1 MIYKEENYYDGQW
14 KFNKMTGIGTLYKNE
29 ETILYH
35 GNKYLKYKKVTGSMI
50 IQMGKGSWLIN
61 IMSR

>member
-1 MIYKEENYYDGQW
+1 MARDMEQENYYDGQW

-35 GNKYLKYKKVTGSMI
+35 GK
-50 IQMGKGSWLIN
+50 N
-61 IMSR
+61 I